1 MPMRRL
7 IGITLVAVVTLV
19 AAADGATSVLGVQ
32 PLPSSFCSR
41 VMSSANGRPDLLITS
56 DDALKLGHD
65 PATMVAAVKFV
76 LAQRGFKAGR
86 FSIGYQSC
94 DNSTPQN
101 PHGDL
106 GKCASNA
113 KAYAANQHV
122 VGIIG
127 TWSSDCSEI
136 ELPLIERSASGPLAL
151 VSPASTSPGLT
162 HASLGSAH
170 DEPQR
175 YYPAGTRNFVRL
187 IPPDDFQGIAAAL
200 LAKKLHVHDVFVLD
214 DQLTY
219 GLDVVGGFEK
229 ASRNLGLSISGR
241 ATWGPSQSHF
251 EPLVNRVRR
260 AHPAAVL
267 LAGFLC
273 PACGAFLQQLHSAL
287 PATILIAP
295 DGFSSDAQLLK
306 RAGAGAEGMYLLTPG
321 LAPNGYGATGREL
334 VRRFGITRA
343 GSGGAPGAAQAA
355 VILLDAIA
363 RSDGSRASVTAQVLA
378 TSVNG
383 GILGTFRFD
392 RNGDMS
398 PSPVSVVRVEHGHQ
412 LPDRI
417 LRVSSQ
423 LLGQK

>member
-1 MPMRRL
+1 MRTL
-7 IGITLVAVVTLV
+7 IGITMVALVVLV
-19 AAADGATSVLGVQ
+19 AAAVGATSVLRAK
-32 PLPSSFCSR
+32 PLPSSFCSS
-41 VMSSANGRPDLLITS
+41 VVSSATGQPDLLIAS
-56 DDALKLGHD
+56 DEALKLGHD

-101 PHGDL
+101 PQGDL

-113 KAYAANQHV
+113 KAYAANQDV

-136 ELPLIERSASGPLAL
+136 ELPLIERSGSGPLAL
-151 VSPASTSPGLT
+151 VSPANTSPGLT
-162 HASLGSAH
+162 HASLGGSR
-170 DEPQR
+170 DEPRR

-187 IPPDDFQGIAAAL
+187 TPPDDFQGIAAAL
-200 LAKKLHVHDVFVLD
+200 LVKRLHLHGVFVLD

-219 GLDVVGGFEK
+219 GLDVVGGFDK
-229 ASRNLGLSISGR
+229 ASRNLGLSISGK
-241 ATWGPSQSHF
+241 ATWGPSQTHF
-251 EPLVNRVRR
+251 QSLVNRVRR

-273 PACGAFLQQLHSAL
+273 PACGLLLRQLHSAL
-287 PATILIAP
+287 PATTLIAP
-295 DGFSSDAQLLK
+295 EGFSSDPDLLK
-306 RAGAGAEGMYLLTPG
+306 RAGSGAEGMYLLTPG
-321 LAPNGYGATGREL
+321 LAPNGYGAAGREL
-334 VRRFGITRA
+334 LRKFGVTRA
-343 GSGGAPGAAQAA
+343 GSGGAPAAAQAA
-355 VILLDAIA
+355 KILLDAIA
-363 RSDGSRASVTAQVLA
+363 RSDGSRASVTAHVLA
-378 TSVNG
+378 TSVNR

-398 PSPVSVVRVEHGHQ
+398 PSPVSVYRVKHGRQ
-412 LPDRI
+412 LPEGV

-423 LLGQK
+423 LLQ